1 MAITNRDTLVN
12 ALAASI
18 NYKIFKASNASLT
31 AGIISSLW
39 RSAGNTTAGAIPTTS
54 AECTDY
60 LPGSFILPS
69 VTTEK
74 LYVGKVS
81 LSLGVAGNIFIM
93 DRLSHMGGLN
103 GTLAT
108 AQTVN
113 LDITTPVSQNR
124 CLANGS
130 NVQWYLEW
138 YAATG
143 STAVTSTITYTNH
156 ADVTGRTTTVAL
168 AATRPISCMLP
179 ILPASGDLGIKS
191 IQTVTLSATTG
202 TSGNFGV
209 TATKQ
214 IAEVP
219 IILANTGS
227 IVDYAGLGLPEI
239 SADSCIMFSVLTST
253 TSTGLLIGS
262 IDILKA

>member
-12 ALAASI
+12 ALAASV

-31 AGIISSLW
+31 AGVISSLW
-39 RSAGNTTAGAIPTTS
+39 RTLGNPTQGAIPTTS
-54 AECTDY
+54 AVCTNG
-60 LPGSFILPS
+60 LLGSFILPS
-69 VTTEK
+69 ITTEK
-74 LYVGKVS
+74 LYIGKAS

-93 DRLSHMGGLN
+93 DRLAHRGGLVGN
-103 GTLAT
+103 IAT

-113 LDITTPVSQNR
+113 LDIATPVSQNR

-143 STAVTSTITYTNH
+143 ATAVTATINYTNYN
-156 ADVTGRTTTVAL
+156 DVTGRTTTVAL

-202 TSGNFGV
+202 TAGNFGV
-209 TATKQ
+209 TAIKQ

-239 SADSCIMFSVLTST
+239 SSDSCIMFSVLTST
-253 TSTGLLIGS
+253 TSSGLLMGS